1 MNNIGYSTFSTDTIH
16 VDLSPYRG
24 STGPTGP
31 RGNTG
36 SNGLTGATGNTG
48 IGVSFILFTNTDGIT
63 VYLGDGTEIYVNG
76 LSGPTYTDFSSTGL
90 DVYYKMSGSTGI
102 VLNQSFE
109 IRGSVSGLTANFKP
123 IKFMGGLTAIYSGS
137 DVKISGITIAGGYA
151 LGETGAALRSSG
163 NTAAAYLKSLFKYE
177 QNTAGIT
184 TVNIAKIKVSQ
195 FNQSNTSYNQNLS
208 STSLNV
214 SNFISGTTA
223 NIAFTQYDL
232 STTPDIKRVNQ
243 VNIFSEN
250 AKIGG
255 ITGPKIIFRKET
267 TYKLDQGVGVPYS
280 VYEYGSCCFCDGSGR
295 PRCLDYVNKSMC
307 DTLQNGVFS
316 QDSCSNR
323 RTGNCA
329 DIGKCCF
336 PTNGACVDLTSF
348 DCLRLGGNFTRNAIC
363 TSNICAP

>member
-1 MNNIGYSTFSTDTIH
+1 MSKIGYSTFSTDTIH
-16 VDLSPYRG
+16 VDLSLYRG

-31 RGNTG
+31 KGNTG
-36 SNGLTGATGNTG
+36 PDGLTGATGNTG
-48 IGVSFILFTNTDGIT
+48 IGVSFILFTNSDGIT
-63 VYLGDGTEIYVNG
+63 VYLNDSTEIYVNG

-102 VLNQSFE
+102 ILNESFE

-123 IKFMGGLTAIYSGS
+123 IKFMGGLTAIYTGS
-137 DVKISGITIAGGYA
+137 DIKISGVTIAGGYA
-151 LGETGAALRSSG
+151 LGDAGAAVRSKG
-163 NTAAAYLKSLFKYE
+163 NTAAAYLTSLFKYE
-177 QNTAGIT
+177 QNTVGIT

-195 FNQSNTSYNQNLS
+195 FNQSRTPNNQNLS
-208 STSLNV
+208 STSLNI
-214 SNFISGTTA
+214 SDFISGSTA
-223 NIAFTQYDL
+223 NIAFTQYQSNNSL
-232 STTPDIKRVNQ
+232 DISRVNQ

-267 TYKLDQGVGVPYS
+267 TYNLDQGVGVPYS
-280 VYEYGSCCFCDGSGR
+280 VRGYGSCCFCDGSGR
-295 PRCLDYVNKSMC
+295 PRCLDYVNKSLC
-307 DTLQNGVFS
+307 ETLENGVFS
-316 QDSCSNR
+316 QDSCTNR

-336 PTNGACVDLTSF
+336 PSDGTCVDLSSF

-363 TSNICAP
+363 TGNTCVP